1 MSSTPKHRPLLVQ
14 HYDLYLANQDIGVF
28 VRRVLQKYTIGALER
43 LAQSGDRTARRA
55 AVLALGQTAEYSSN
69 AVLGRALIDADRGVR
84 TLAENSIRRVW
95 MRVGTQYQRRRLAAI
110 DQRLA
115 DKDFPGASQLAT
127 VLVQEA
133 PWIAEVWYQRG
144 RAYFQLG
151 QFEAASRDCHQALEI
166 NAYHF
171 PAASTMGQAYLRL
184 GDQPLALESYRRAL
198 RLNPSMEEVRAQVI
212 QLQRSLKEK
221 P

>member
-1 MSSTPKHRPLLVQ
+1 MQ

-28 VRRVLQKYTIGALER
+28 VRRVLQKYTIGSLER
-43 LAQSGDRTARRA
+43 LSQSGDRASRRA
-55 AVLALGQTAEYSSN
+55 AVLALGQAAEYSSN
-69 AVLGRALIDADRGVR
+69 AVLGRALIDSDRGVR

-115 DKDFPGASQLAT
+115 EKDYSGASELAT

-171 PAASTMGQAYLRL
+171 AAASTMGQAYLRM
-184 GDQPLALESYRRAL
+184 GDPALALEAFRRAL
-198 RLNPSMEEVRAQVI
+198 RLNPCMEEVRAQVI